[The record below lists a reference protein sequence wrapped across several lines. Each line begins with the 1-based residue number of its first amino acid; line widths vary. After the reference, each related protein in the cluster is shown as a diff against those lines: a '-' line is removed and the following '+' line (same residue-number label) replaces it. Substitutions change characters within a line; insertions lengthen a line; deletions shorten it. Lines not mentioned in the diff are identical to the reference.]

1 MDIAVLSLTALVIVI
16 VLGIVK
22 PNINIGVI
30 AIAFAYAIGIFVL
43 GLKEKDIPLLFPANL
58 FLMLVGIT
66 LIFGIAYEN
75 GTLQIFTNKIV
86 GLVKSKP
93 QFLPIIFFFITLL
106 ISALGPGNIA
116 STALVAPIAI
126 ATALKA
132 KISPLLMAIMV
143 CTGANA
149 GAFSPISPT
158 GIIGIGLMDKIGV
171 NSKDLSWVVFLAS
184 ALIQSVSA
192 ALAYFVF
199 KGFLN
204 KQIGDIEV
212 EDSVGMKIKLNRN
225 QIITIIAIILL
236 IVSLS
241 IFKVPLPLAS
251 FVIASILFVI
261 TKTEDTIKNVPW
273 DAILL
278 VCGVSVLI
286 GIMEKSGGLDLA
298 TTAISKISTTNTVN
312 SVLAFV
318 TGGIS
323 AYSSSSGVVLPA
335 FIPLIPGLIVKL
347 GGGDITRM
355 IIAVSVGS
363 HMVDVSPLSTLGA
376 ICIACIPAIDR
387 QVVFRKLLIWGLL
400 MAVFGAVLSFIFLD
414 IHILG

>member
-1 MDIAVLSLTALVIVI
+1 MVIAVLSLTALVIVI

-116 STALVAPIAI
+116 ATALIAPIAI

-171 NSKDLSWVVFLAS
+171 NSKDLSGVVFLAS

-199 KGFLN
+199 KGFMN
-204 KQIGDIEV
+204 KHIGEIEV
-212 EDSVGMKIKLNRN
+212 DEGENKKIRLNRN
-225 QIITIIAIILL
+225 QILTIIAIVSL

-241 IFKVPLPLAS
+241 LFKAPISLAS

-286 GIMEKSGGLDLA
+286 GILEKAGGLDLA
-298 TTAISKISTTNTVN
+298 TTAISKVSTSNTVN
-312 SVLAFV
+312 TVLAFV
-318 TGGIS
+318 TGVIS

-387 QVVFRKLLIWGLL
+387 QSIFRKLLIWGLL
-400 MAVFGAVLSFIFLD
+400 MAVFGAILSFIFLD

>member
-1 MDIAVLSLTALVIVI
+1 MDIAVLSLAALVIVI

-22 PNINIGVI
+22 PNINIGVL
-30 AIAFAYAIGIFVL
+30 AIGFAYIIGIFFL

-93 QFLPIIFFFITLL
+93 QFLPLIFFFITLL

-116 STALVAPIAI
+116 ATALIAPIAI

-184 ALIQSVSA
+184 ALIQSISA
-192 ALAYFVF
+192 LLAYFVF

-204 KQIGDIEV
+204 KHNGEIEV
-212 EDSVGMKIKLNRN
+212 DDESRKIRLNRN
-225 QIITIIAIILL
+225 QVLTIVAIVSL

-241 IFKVPLPLAS
+241 IFKAPLSLAS

-278 VCGVSVLI
+278 VCGVSLLI
-286 GIMEKSGGLDLA
+286 GILEKSGGLDLA
-298 TTAISKISTTNTVN
+298 TTAISKISTSNTVN

-318 TGGIS
+318 TGVIS

-335 FIPLIPGLIVKL
+335 FVPLIPGLIVKL

-376 ICIACIPAIDR
+376 ICIACIPALDR
-387 QVVFRKLLIWGLL
+387 QVIFRKLLIWGLL
-400 MAVFGAVLSFIFLD
+400 MAVLGAILSFIFLD
-414 IHILG
+414 LHIFS

>member
-1 MDIAVLSLTALVIVI
+1 MVIAVLSLTALVIVI

-93 QFLPIIFFFITLL
+93 QFLPIIFFLITLL

-116 STALVAPIAI
+116 ATALIAPIAI

-171 NSKDLSWVVFLAS
+171 NSKDLSGVVFLAS

-192 ALAYFVF
+192 VLAYVVF

-204 KQIGDIEV
+204 NHKEEIKVDEIESKNV
-212 EDSVGMKIKLNRN
+212 RINRN
-225 QIITIIAIILL
+225 QILTIIAIVLL

-241 IFKVPLPLAS
+241 IFKALLSLAS
-251 FVIASILFVI
+251 FVIVSILFVI
-261 TKTEDTIKNVPW
+261 TKFEDTIKNVSL
-273 DAILL
+273 DTY
-278 VCGVSVLI
+278 LI
-286 GIMEKSGGLDLA
+286 LDL
-298 TTAISKISTTNTVN
+298 NN
-312 SVLAFV
+312 
-318 TGGIS
+318 
-323 AYSSSSGVVLPA
+323 
-335 FIPLIPGLIVKL
+335 
-347 GGGDITRM
+347 
-355 IIAVSVGS
+355 
-363 HMVDVSPLSTLGA
+363 
-376 ICIACIPAIDR
+376 
-387 QVVFRKLLIWGLL
+387 Q
-400 MAVFGAVLSFIFLD
+400 
-414 IHILG
+414 

>member
-1 MDIAVLSLTALVIVI
+1 MVIAVLSLTALVIVI

-93 QFLPIIFFFITLL
+93 QFLPIIFFLITLL

-116 STALVAPIAI
+116 ATALIAPIAI

-171 NSKDLSWVVFLAS
+171 NSKDLSGVVFLAS

-192 ALAYFVF
+192 VLAYVVF

-204 KQIGDIEV
+204 NHKEEIKVDEIESKNV
-212 EDSVGMKIKLNRN
+212 KISRN
-225 QIITIIAIILL
+225 QIVTIISIVLL
-236 IVSLS
+236 IASLS
-241 IFKVPLPLAS
+241 IFKAPLPLAS

-286 GIMEKSGGLDLA
+286 GILEKAGGLDLA
-298 TTAISKISTTNTVN
+298 TTAISKISTSNTVN
-312 SVLAFV
+312 TVLAFV
-318 TGGIS
+318 TGVIS

-387 QVVFRKLLIWGLL
+387 QATFRKLLIWGLL
-400 MAVFGAVLSFIFLD
+400 MAVFGAILSFIFLD
-414 IHILG
+414 IHIIG